1 MLRYP
6 CLVLDHDDT
15 TVDST
20 RAVNYPQ
27 FCEALARFRPHM
39 EISEAQFFRYCF
51 DPGFY
56 AMCEQI
62 LGYTPEEMEA
72 HVAMWKAYHQTHHPQ
87 FFPGI
92 PEILRRQRA
101 EGGRYCVVSHSE
113 ADVIL
118 AAYDRAG
125 VPRPDLVLGAEQP
138 PERRKPAPWPL
149 QEIMRRFSLEVKDL
163 LMVDDMPHG
172 GVMARAVGVDFA
184 CAGWYGMLPD
194 IEENM
199 RRQCDFFFSTVE
211 AFARFLFGDEN
222 AIAE

>member
-27 FCEALARFRPHM
+27 FLEALARYRPGLD
-39 EISEAQFFRYCF
+39 ISEAQFFRYCF
-51 DPGFY
+51 NPGFY
-56 AMCEQI
+56 AMCDTV
-62 LGYTPEEMEA
+62 LHYTPEELEG
-72 HVAMWKAYHQTHHPQ
+72 HVAMWKEYHKTHHPQ

-92 PEILRRQRA
+92 PELLQRHRQA
-101 EGGRYCVVSHSE
+101 GGIFCVVSHSE

-118 AAYDRAG
+118 AAYEEAG
-125 VPRPDLVLGAEQP
+125 VPPPDLVLGAEQP
-138 PERRKPAPWPL
+138 PERRKPAAWPL
-149 QEIMRRFSLEVKDL
+149 QEILRRFSLTPKDL

-172 GVMARAVGVDFA
+172 GQMARAVGVDFA
-184 CAGWYGMLPD
+184 CAAWYGMLPE
-194 IEENM
+194 IEAQM

-211 AFARFLFGDEN
+211 AFTQFLFE
-222 AIAE
+222 ER